1 MRPSVFT
8 SRKVI
13 WAFYIWYRDFVG
25 YLCCPLFLCR
35 AAICCVGCMYEKLGR
50 MMGRSYE
57 ETVQIL
63 IKSLRSAE
71 SQTRI
76 EIMLTLEKVIFFPIK
91 IFVQYALN
99 MLGNTVMNGLFF
111 SSPPSNS
118 KNQYPD
124 SVNHAL
130 LCWTLRMKNT
140 ISMQVCLLL
149 L

>member
-1 MRPSVFT
+1 MKLAEVKFDIWFFLILSAMRPSVLT
-8 SRKVI
+8 SSKGN
-13 WAFYIWYRDFVG
+13 WTFYVWYRNFVG

-76 EIMLTLEKVIFFPIK
+76 EIMLTLEKVTFFPIK
-91 IFVQYALN
+91 IFIQYTLN
-99 MLGNTVMNGLFF
+99 MPGNTVLNRLFF
-111 SSPPSNS
+111 C
-118 KNQYPD
+118 
-124 SVNHAL
+124 V
-130 LCWTLRMKNT
+130 
-140 ISMQVCLLL
+140 
-149 L
+149 

>member
-1 MRPSVFT
+1 
-8 SRKVI
+8 
-13 WAFYIWYRDFVG
+13 
-25 YLCCPLFLCR
+25 
-35 AAICCVGCMYEKLGR
+35 

-99 MLGNTVMNGLFF
+99 MLSNTILNRLFF
-111 SSPPSNS
+111 LCLHS
-118 KNQYPD
+118 K
-124 SVNHAL
+124 SV
-130 LCWTLRMKNT
+130 
-140 ISMQVCLLL
+140 S
-149 L
+149 